1 MISLSLSAVEFNS
14 YTSSMNTEALTPHSA
29 LLTLWADKTKYPNRK
44 RLSIP
49 LVQGMGFVS
58 GRYNSLQPKFDSNI
72 LIRSFQYMGPIYGGN
87 GATRYKWRVILE
99 DGKEWRIYAVSNSGT
114 PALNLKLVNNTRIQ
128 ATGLFSGVVQVSC
141 ILYMLSSLLIGRL
154 PNSPTLL

>member
-29 LLTLWADKTKYPNRK
+29 LLTLWADKTKYPNKK
-44 RLSIP
+44 RLSVP

-72 LIRSFQYMGPIYGGN
+72 LIRSFQYIGPIYGGN
-87 GATRYKWRVILE
+87 GATRYKWRVVLE
-99 DGKEWRIYAVSNSGT
+99 DGKEWRIYAIANAGT
-114 PALNLKLVNNTRIQ
+114 PALSLRLLNNTRIQ
-128 ATGLFSGVVQVSC
+128 ANGLFSGVIQVSD
-141 ILYMLSSLLIGRL
+141 IAFVVYLR
-154 PNSPTLL
+154 